1 MPSHETTI
9 FPATA
14 RAADVRLVRRHKHRD
29 CRFIFLARSAHAL
42 VANAELKQFDLFEK
56 LTHLPEIAS
65 PLVIIA
71 FAVVG
76 VHALAGKSLSRW
88 QTVAVLCTA
97 SLAVAAGVKDQL
109 KFAFGRTWPETWVR
123 NTRPSSTMEC
133 TVFSVPRR
141 TGILRLPLR
150 PHRGNCAVMSV
161 LWICYPPGRALYA
174 LVMTAV
180 AVGLVGADFHFLSDV
195 IAGAFLGCTTGY
207 FTVLIWNRGRHPMLS
222 QPSAETKSILAALNV
237 EAGREKMNHKVY
249 ACNQHDE
256 AEKIRELSGGEPL
269 GNATETAYISDERV
283 GMRTQRPARPKP
295 GSFGG

>member
-1 MPSHETTI
+1 MKLQFSRLRPSQ
-9 FPATA
+9 
-14 RAADVRLVRRHKHRD
+14 L
-29 CRFIFLARSAHAL
+29 LSAWFGGTSVAIVASYFWLDRPIAL

-71 FAVVG
+71 FGVVG
-76 VHALAGKSLSRW
+76 MHALAGKSLSRW
-88 QTVAVLCTA
+88 QTVAVLCAA

-123 NTRPSSTMEC
+123 NNPSFIHDGVYGFFPFHGGPGYAAFPSGHTAA
-133 TVFSVPRR
+133 
-141 TGILRLPLR
+141 I
-150 PHRGNCAVMSV
+150 CAVMSV
-161 LWICYPPGRALYA
+161 LWICYPRGQILYA

-207 FTVLIWNRGRHPMLS
+207 FTVLIWNLGRRPVLGE
-222 QPSAETKSILAALNV
+222 PSAEAKSTLGGLNV
-237 EAGREKMNHKVY
+237 EAGREKMNRKIY

-283 GMRTQRPARPKP
+283 VMPTQRPARPKP